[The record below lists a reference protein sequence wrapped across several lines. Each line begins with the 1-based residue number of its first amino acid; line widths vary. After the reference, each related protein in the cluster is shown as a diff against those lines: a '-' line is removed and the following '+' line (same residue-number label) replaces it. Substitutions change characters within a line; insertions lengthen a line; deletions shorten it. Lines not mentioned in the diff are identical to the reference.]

1 MLQSSDQYCHEWFR
15 WKYKGSAYQTV
26 SKTKL
31 GRKERGARQW
41 TWKIETRSKMN
52 EPHSYSSSRSTIL
65 WSGKLKWR
73 TKTSGWNF
81 TNYPSIGWGR
91 SCSHERDLGVS
102 PDYKLPGNICQQGH
116 YPKAKATLCYL
127 TKSKLW
133 MKEQVAL
140 PFSAL
145 SKNPSALRS
154 GFRSTIHKEH
164 WWINMTIT
172 E

>member
-1 MLQSSDQYCHEWFR
+1 MLHSSDQYCHEWFR
-15 WKYKGSAYQTV
+15 WKYKGLLI
-26 SKTKL
+26 KL
-31 GRKERGARQW
+31 WAAQNLGDERGARQW

-52 EPHSYSSSRSTIL
+52 EALSYSSSSSTIL
-65 WSGKLKWR
+65 RSGKLKGR

-102 PDYKLPGNICQQGH
+102 PDYKLPGNKCQQGH

-127 TKSKLW
+127 TKNKPW

-154 GFRSTIHKEH
+154 GLGPRCTKNTDEET
-164 WWINMTIT
+164 WP
-172 E
+172 